1 MLDCNGSLDP
11 EFLAKC
17 QEDFYDA
24 LDGPPAEDNASEAPA
39 EGNPKASSTSEES
52 RPSATGEQI

>member
-1 MLDCNGSLDP
+1 MKEVLTQNFWQSV
-11 EFLAKC
+11 KKT
-17 QEDFYDA
+17 FYDA

-52 RPSATGEQI
+52 RPSATSEQI